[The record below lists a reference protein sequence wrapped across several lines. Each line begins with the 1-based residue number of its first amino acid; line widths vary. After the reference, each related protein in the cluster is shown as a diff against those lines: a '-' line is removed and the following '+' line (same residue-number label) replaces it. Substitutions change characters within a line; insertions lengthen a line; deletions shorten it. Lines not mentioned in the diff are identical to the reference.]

1 MAAVETEIALG
12 PFRVD
17 LADTRLLRDGVAL
30 DLRPQAFR
38 ALEVLIRNHGR
49 LVDYGQMIRE
59 AVIPEALRVMN

>member
-1 MAAVETEIALG
+1 MRAVVQGLKKYGTEHQKET
-12 PFRVD
+12 
-17 LADTRLLRDGVAL
+17 
-30 DLRPQAFR
+30 LRPQAFR